1 MQLRIVR
8 HVSQKSSRNF
18 ICFSGV
24 QPQRKYVK
32 KLKSV
37 DPKGEAQALL
47 PLGGLCAGSEALQ
60 LAFSLYFTKCENST
74 GFGKL
79 STSR

>member
-1 MQLRIVR
+1 LVR

-18 ICFSGV
+18 TCFSGV

-60 LAFSLYFTKCENST
+60 YFLFTLFYKMWKFDWLWKAFNESLT
-74 GFGKL
+74 
-79 STSR
+79 

>member
-1 MQLRIVR
+1 MYHKRVAGILSAFR
-8 HVSQKSSRNF
+8 VSSPNEN
-18 ICFSGV
+18 I
-24 QPQRKYVK
+24 YVK

-60 LAFSLYFTKCENST
+60 YFLFTLFYKMWKFDWLWKAFNESLT
-74 GFGKL
+74 
-79 STSR
+79 